1 MENYLSK
8 YVLMIKALKL
18 LSICEHACTCLCSG
32 RVTVYY
38 KTCKIWYIV
47 TRITSKLHGNYPSI
61 YSSSSSYRKLKNNN
75 YKEN

>member
-38 KTCKIWYIV
+38 KTCKSYMV
-47 TRITSKLHGNYPSI
+47 YRHSNNFKIT
-61 YSSSSSYRKLKNNN
+61 RKLSK
-75 YKEN
+75 YIFKFKFIS